1 MKRVWNLLKGAF
13 CDTDWGGGGGN
24 PERTMTDQAG
34 FPAPRVRR
42 IKAPTQFKRRSL
54 QEKERKDLECG
65 ACLLSWRLR
74 QQWEEAVRLG
84 LQWQD
89 SEFPPNPALSTEERR
104 GEFGFVSKLFPCIVQ
119 RLFRLGPGA
128 GRRPGGSTRTVRPSP
143 HLSLGLAP

>member
-1 MKRVWNLLKGAF
+1 MSNCSGERRTPTALLKGAF
-13 CDTDWGGGGGN
+13 CDTDWGGGGGS

-65 ACLLSWRLR
+65 ACLLSLRLR
-74 QQWEEAVRLG
+74 KRWEEAVCPG
-84 LQWQD
+84 LHGQD

-119 RLFRLGPGA
+119 KA
-128 GRRPGGSTRTVRPSP
+128 V
-143 HLSLGLAP
+143 

>member
-13 CDTDWGGGGGN
+13 CDTDWGGGGGS

-65 ACLLSWRLR
+65 ACLLSLRLR

-84 LQWQD
+84 LQWRD
-89 SEFPPNPALSTEERR
+89 WSLLPTLRFPRKR
-104 GEFGFVSKLFPCIVQ
+104 GEE
-119 RLFRLGPGA
+119 
-128 GRRPGGSTRTVRPSP
+128 
-143 HLSLGLAP
+143 SLGLYLNYFHT